1 MRKLVRFTAKA
12 FNSLLLLS
20 KHQHLFYP
28 CSSQGYFFSIL
39 PNKKVHLFG
48 CRAYHYLYTIC
59 ICGSNYASVFTF
71 LFIKSTEHGYKT
83 AIDIINLALNWSCLN
98 ISPWLFYIVLTK
110 KLLVASMLMSL
121 LNLFIYDSVTTS
133 KAKTFLFQM

>member
-1 MRKLVRFTAKA
+1 MRKPVRFAAKA
-12 FNSLLLLS
+12 LNNFLLLS

-28 CSSQGYFFSIL
+28 CSSQGYVLSLL

-59 ICGSNYASVFTF
+59 IWLCKRLYF
-71 LFIKSTEHGYKT
+71 FIDQVHTAAQHGYKS
-83 AIDIINLALNWSCLN
+83 DIGIIYLPLNWSCLN
-98 ISPWLFYIVLTK
+98 ISPWLFYFVLTK
-110 KLLVASMLMSL
+110 KLQAASMLMSL

-133 KAKTFLFQM
+133 KATTTLFQM